1 MKVSA
6 NPVKLVKRQWTRRR
20 RRRKGHGWSKQSANK
35 KKSAAAAKSLA
46 ALQAEPVS
54 APELAAEPSVKEN
67 SPVKKKLIQKK
78 KAKQSVKEPTSNSTA
93 SASDTISSCSQP
105 PDPATSLAIA
115 PPSTSATASAT
126 TTHRTDPPATQC
138 TAPARALSNS
148 SQTEPDL
155 CIAAYVTLAVNGESC
170 DEQEQATVKQIAQL
184 PTPSPEADQPSVL
197 LAHEIELATS
207 NVPVYLLNGES
218 RDVTTPVPPVSS
230 VSASACDD
238 AVSEQ

>member
-35 KKSAAAAKSLA
+35 KKLAAAAKTLP

-54 APELAAEPSVKEN
+54 APECSVEPSTEEN

-78 KAKQSVKEPTSNSTA
+78 NAKQSVEAPTSNSTA
-93 SASDTISSCSQP
+93 SASDTITSSLPS
-105 PDPATSLAIA
+105 DSATAPAIA
-115 PPSTSATASAT
+115 VPPSTHSTASAT
-126 TTHRTDPPATQC
+126 TQRTPPPSNPR
-138 TAPARALSNS
+138 TAPARALSDS

-170 DEQEQATVKQIAQL
+170 DEQEATIKQIAQL

-238 AVSEQ
+238 AASEQ

>member
-35 KKSAAAAKSLA
+35 KKLSAAAKSLV
-46 ALQAEPVS
+46 ALQVEPVS
-54 APELAAEPSVKEN
+54 APELAAAPSVKEN

-78 KAKQSVKEPTSNSTA
+78 KAKQSVKEATSNSTA
-93 SASDTISSCSQP
+93 SASDTITSSTSLP
-105 PDPATSLAIA
+105 SDPATSLAIA

-126 TTHRTDPPATQC
+126 THRTAPPATPH

-170 DEQEQATVKQIAQL
+170 DEQEATVKQIAQL

-238 AVSEQ
+238 AASEQ

>member
-1 MKVSA
+1 M
-6 NPVKLVKRQWTRRR
+6 KRQWTRRR

-35 KKSAAAAKSLA
+35 KKLASAAKSLA

-78 KAKQSVKEPTSNSTA
+78 KKKAKQSVKEPTC
-93 SASDTISSCSQP
+93 ASDTISSTSLP
-105 PDPATSLAIA
+105 SDPATSLAIA

-138 TAPARALSNS
+138 AAPARALSNS

-238 AVSEQ
+238 AASEQ